1 MMAAATP
8 AKELATAAAM
18 ETTPEVANES
28 APAMDSV
35 GSAMEATAAGG
46 KNSDAS
52 TMESSAAQEAHC
64 RPDPLMA

>member
-1 MMAAATP
+1 
-8 AKELATAAAM
+8 
-18 ETTPEVANES
+18 
-28 APAMDSV
+28 MDSV